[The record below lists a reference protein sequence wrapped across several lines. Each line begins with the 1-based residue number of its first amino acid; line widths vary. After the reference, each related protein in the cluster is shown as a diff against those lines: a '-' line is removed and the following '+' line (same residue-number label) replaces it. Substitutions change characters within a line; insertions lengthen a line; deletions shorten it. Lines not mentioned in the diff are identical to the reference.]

1 MTTLNNCQYPS
12 KVERKFF
19 REKKKR
25 NKKMSTK
32 VYKKNKGNTEEI
44 VLKVDDDCENWKDGG
59 RGWMICFAAAMVQFV
74 VLGIHNS
81 FGILYIVFVKEY
93 GWSKALTGKG

>member
-1 MTTLNNCQYPS
+1 
-12 KVERKFF
+12 
-19 REKKKR
+19 
-25 NKKMSTK
+25 MSTK
-32 VYKKNKGNTEEI
+32 GYKKNKGNTEEI

-81 FGILYIVFVKEY
+81 FGILYIEFVKEY
-93 GWSKALTGKG
+93 GWSKALTGKARNLINA